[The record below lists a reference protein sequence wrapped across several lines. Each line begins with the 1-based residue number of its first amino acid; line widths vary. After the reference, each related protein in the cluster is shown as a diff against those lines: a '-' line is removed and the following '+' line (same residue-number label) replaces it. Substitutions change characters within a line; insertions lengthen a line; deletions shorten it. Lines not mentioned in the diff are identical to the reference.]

1 MLSVTVSFYF
11 CLRSRF
17 RLCFC
22 PAPVPVSVLF
32 LFFFQLLSLCLF
44 LSLFLSLCLFLS
56 RFRTAV
62 ISISVTISCSSPGLS
77 LHGTIV
83 RRQTKS
89 GWRVPP
95 FILASLFQHVKNR
108 EFLTELTMAEGRNT
122 LGASAALIKPDVVK
136 TEKGGIRRITRQCP
150 RKSITSPMFPPNMVS
165 CLHPQQVS
173 WLGFILCPV
182 FPEESS

>member
-32 LFFFQLLSLCLF
+32 LFFFQF

-62 ISISVTISCSSPGLS
+62 ISISVTISCSRPGLS

-122 LGASAALIKPDVVK
+122 LGASAALVQPDVVR

-182 FPEESS
+182 FPEGPS